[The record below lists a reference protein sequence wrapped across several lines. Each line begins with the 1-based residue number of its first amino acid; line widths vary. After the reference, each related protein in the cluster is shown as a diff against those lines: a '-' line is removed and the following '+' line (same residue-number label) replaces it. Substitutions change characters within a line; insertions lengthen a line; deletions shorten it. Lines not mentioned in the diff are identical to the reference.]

1 MGSVMNWMGW
11 VSLLICFSILG
22 MGGAPIAEK
31 FGPSWLVTVFTSVSY
46 ISLGFLSIAT
56 FLIGGLF
63 FYHGALTLMGKSPGE
78 VIEKDKKRLSEN
90 RRVIGQVVEENDG

>member
-1 MGSVMNWMGW
+1 MNWMGW
-11 VSLLICFSILG
+11 VSLLICFAILG

-56 FLIGGLF
+56 LFIGGLF

-78 VIEKDKKRLSEN
+78 VIEKDKERLRTSSN
-90 RRVIGQVVEENDG
+90 TLAPVIEEKEA